1 MRGNR
6 GADIWPGAM
15 HDIEHAVWQTGLTRN
30 LAQHESGHRCQLARL
45 RDGRVADGNC
55 GRDFPAQQIK
65 RKIPWRNQAR
75 DAAWLAQRVVERD
88 VVGDVRF
95 RFGVENRRREKTEIA
110 GRAWNVERARERHW
124 FARVDRLSVCEL
136 FQIPLDQVGDAQEN
150 VRPLRRWCSRPIRE
164 RLFGRGHRKIDVPR
178 VAVCDL
184 RIGLS
189 RGRLDVVE
197 VPPAYWLNELAVDE
211 AANLE

>member
-75 DAAWLAQRVVERD
+75 DAAWLARRV
-88 VVGDVRF
+88 
-95 RFGVENRRREKTEIA
+95 
-110 GRAWNVERARERHW
+110 
-124 FARVDRLSVCEL
+124 
-136 FQIPLDQVGDAQEN
+136 
-150 VRPLRRWCSRPIRE
+150 
-164 RLFGRGHRKIDVPR
+164 GRGHRKIDVPR